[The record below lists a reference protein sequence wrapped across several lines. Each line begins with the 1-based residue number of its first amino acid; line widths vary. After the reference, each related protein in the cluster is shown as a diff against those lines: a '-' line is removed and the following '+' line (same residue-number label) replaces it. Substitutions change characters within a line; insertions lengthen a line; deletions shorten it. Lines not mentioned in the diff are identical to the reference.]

1 MEKIAKL
8 SEIEREEIFRNTAQ
22 RMRVHPAIIEKD
34 FWVCYILNYLFK
46 KSKWSK
52 AFVFKGGTSL
62 SKVYNL
68 IQRFSEDID
77 LILDWRLLGYGNSEP
92 WNDRTNT
99 KQDLFNKEAN
109 ERAFEFLKDVLLKE
123 LNGDIRRDLKD
134 NIEFYISLDDKQT
147 INFVYP
153 QNFFNKSIL
162 QEIRLEFGALASW
175 TPTEK
180 ALISSFVAE
189 EYPQIFKKTTIEVPT
204 VTANRTFWEKIT
216 ILHKEANRNS
226 GKFPLRYSRHY
237 YDLYCLAKSNIKKE
251 ILQDKE
257 MLSDV
262 VKFKSKFYRSKWARY
277 EDAKIGT
284 IKLIPDSKY
293 MRELESDYVKMQ
305 SMLYGEVPEFSEIVI
320 MIKELEKEIN
330 TLK

>member
-22 RMRVHPAIIEKD
+22 RMKVHPAIIEKD

-62 SKVYNL
+62 SKAYNL

-123 LNGDIRRDLKD
+123 LNEDIRRDLKD

-180 ALISSFVAE
+180 ALISSFVA
-189 EYPQIFKKTTIEVPT
+189 K
-204 VTANRTFWEKIT
+204 
-216 ILHKEANRNS
+216 
-226 GKFPLRYSRHY
+226 
-237 YDLYCLAKSNIKKE
+237 
-251 ILQDKE
+251 
-257 MLSDV
+257 
-262 VKFKSKFYRSKWARY
+262 
-277 EDAKIGT
+277 
-284 IKLIPDSKY
+284 
-293 MRELESDYVKMQ
+293 
-305 SMLYGEVPEFSEIVI
+305 
-320 MIKELEKEIN
+320 
-330 TLK
+330 